1 MKIKIELED
10 KQIKI
15 IRHYADEMI
24 NLFNETDM
32 VKEGESIYLET
43 ENIRVNKK
51 DFERI
56 KNLLKK

>member
-15 IRHYADEMI
+15 IRNYADEMI

-43 ENIRVNKK
+43 EKIRVNKK

>member
-15 IRHYADEMI
+15 IRNYADEII

>member
-15 IRHYADEMI
+15 IRNYADEMI

-32 VKEGESIYLET
+32 IKEGESIYLET

>member
-15 IRHYADEMI
+15 IRNYADEMI

-32 VKEGESIYLET
+32 VKEWESIYLET

>member
-15 IRHYADEMI
+15 IRNYADEMI

-32 VKEGESIYLET
+32 VKEGEFIYLET

>member
-15 IRHYADEMI
+15 IRNYADEMI
-24 NLFNETDM
+24 NLFNEIDM

>member
-15 IRHYADEMI
+15 IRNYAEEMI

>member
-15 IRHYADEMI
+15 IRNYADEMI